1 MRWEDERQSDNVED
15 RRGQGGGFG
24 GVAMRRGGIGIGAIL
39 LALVGGWLLGINP
52 LEILGLIGGIDGGQ
66 VVQAPAPSSPGQ
78 HGVSPTDPGGRFV
91 STILASTEDTWT
103 EVFRQA
109 GAEYRPPKLVM
120 FSGATR
126 TACGLGQSA
135 AGPFYCPEDRTVYID
150 LDFYRMLQQRFKAPG
165 DFAQAY
171 VVAHEVGH
179 HVQNLLGTMNKVQ
192 SRRERMSERQY
203 NQLSVRLELQADC
216 YAGIWAR
223 RSQQAKGWLEEGDV
237 EEGLNAASQIGDDT
251 MQKRSQGTVVPDAF
265 THGSSKQRV
274 HWFRIGM
281 ESRQLPDCDTFARAE
296 P

>member
-24 GVAMRRGGIGIGAIL
+24 GVGMRRGGIGIGAII

-52 LEILGLIGGIDGGQ
+52 LEILGLVGGIDGGQ
-66 VVQAPAPSSPGQ
+66 VVQAPAPPASGQ

-91 STILASTEDTWT
+91 STVLASTEDTWT
-103 EVFRQA
+103 EVFRKG
-109 GAEYRPPKLVM
+109 GAKYRPPKLVM
-120 FSGATR
+120 FSGATQ

-135 AGPFYCPEDRTVYID
+135 AGPFYCPEDETVYID
-150 LDFYRMLQQRFKAPG
+150 LGFFRMLQQRFKAPG

-179 HVQNLLGTMNKVQ
+179 HVQNLLGTMNKAQ
-192 SRRERMSERQY
+192 SRRQRMSERQY

-223 RSQQAKGWLEEGDV
+223 QSQQAKGWLEEGDV

-251 MQKRSQGTVVPDAF
+251 MQKRSEGTVVPDAF

-274 HWFRIGM
+274 SWFRVGM
-281 ESRQLPDCDTFARAE
+281 ESRQLSDCDTFARTE

>member
-1 MRWEDERQSDNVED
+1 MRWEDERKSDNVED

-24 GVAMRRGGIGIGAIL
+24 RVAMRGGIGIGTIV
-39 LALVGGWLLGINP
+39 LALLGGWLLGINP
-52 LEILGLIGGIDGGQ
+52 LVILGLNGGVDGGPA
-66 VVQAPAPSSPGQ
+66 VQAPAPSAPGQ
-78 HGVSPTDPGGRFV
+78 SGVSPADPGGRFV
-91 STILASTEDTWT
+91 STVLASTEDTWT
-103 EVFRQA
+103 EIFRQR
-109 GAEYRPPKLVM
+109 GTEYQRPRLVM
-120 FSGATR
+120 FSGATQ

-135 AGPFYCPEDRTVYID
+135 AGPFYCPEDQTIYID
-150 LDFYRMLQQRFKAPG
+150 LGFFQMLQQRFKAPG

-179 HVQNLLGTMNKVQ
+179 HVQNLLGTMKKVQ
-192 SRRERMSERQY
+192 SQRQRMSERQN

-223 RSQQAKGWLEEGDV
+223 QSQQAKGWLEEGDV

-274 HWFRIGM
+274 YWFRVGM
-281 ESRQLPDCDTFARAE
+281 ESRQLSDCDTFARTE

>member
-24 GVAMRRGGIGIGAIL
+24 GVGMRRGGIGIGAIL
-39 LALVGGWLLGINP
+39 VALVGGWLLGINP
-52 LEILGLIGGIDGGQ
+52 LEILGLIGGIDGGP
-66 VVQAPAPSSPGQ
+66 VVQSTAPSASGP

-91 STILASTEDTWT
+91 STVLASTEDTWT
-103 EVFRQA
+103 EVFRKGSA
-109 GAEYRPPKLVM
+109 KYRPPKLVM
-120 FSGATR
+120 FSGATQ
-126 TACGLGQSA
+126 TACGPGQSA
-135 AGPFYCPEDRTVYID
+135 AGPFYCSEDETVYID
-150 LDFYRMLQQRFKAPG
+150 LTFFQMLQQRFKAPG

-179 HVQNLLGTMNKVQ
+179 HVQNLLGTMEKVQ
-192 SRRERMSERQY
+192 SRRQRMSERQD
-203 NQLSVRLELQADC
+203 NPLSVRLELQADC
-216 YAGIWAR
+216 YAGVWAR
-223 RSQQAKGWLEEGDV
+223 QSQQAKGWLEEGDV

-251 MQKRSQGTVVPDAF
+251 MQKRTRGTVVPDAF

-281 ESRQLPDCDTFARAE
+281 ESRQLSDCDTFARTE